1 MSRVCQLE
9 GSQETT
15 FREKEEFDK
24 NLDEDLSDLKKEQV
38 KLRGYCNQLNY
49 KLEEFAKNSHPFN

>member
-1 MSRVCQLE
+1 ME